1 MERKVKIM
9 KGALKKSLYLLVG
22 FFLLLGTWNT
32 AFGADLEQQLDN
44 IRHELQQRK
53 QEESGAKRVVSNY
66 ASELS
71 EINRTINDTDSKLN
85 TIMVAL
91 NETEG
96 KIRATEAKIRDAE
109 VRLSKKNCELA
120 KRVCYIYENGS
131 TNYLEVVF
139 DSVDFNDFVT
149 RTEMMKCMVESD
161 VKVIECVKA
170 EREVI
175 RKEKAA
181 LEAEKASL
189 NQLLKRQKE
198 VKLKLQE
205 EQNQQ
210 QRLVSRAKSDLARFS
225 GEVDRLEAQ
234 ESEIVRQLVLQNGGD
249 ESYVGGE
256 FTWPT
261 PGHTWITSEFGNRP
275 HPIYGGTRFHAGIDI
290 GAPMG
295 ASVVAAQS
303 GEVIDVS
310 YMTGYGNVVILQH
323 GGGIVTLYAH
333 LSRQLVK
340 KGQWVDKGKEIAKV
354 GSTGVSTGPHLHF
367 EVRVNGSPVSPHNY
381 L

>member
-1 MERKVKIM
+1 MTGIF
-9 KGALKKSLYLLVG
+9 KKLLYLLVG
-22 FFLLLGTWNT
+22 FFLLVGTWNT
-32 AFGADLEQQLDN
+32 AFGANLEQQLDN
-44 IRHELQQRK
+44 IRQELQQRK
-53 QEESGAKRVVSNY
+53 QQESNAKRDVSNY

-71 EINRTINDTDSKLN
+71 EINRTINDTDSQLNNIMIALN
-85 TIMVAL
+85 T
-91 NETEG
+91 TEE
-96 KIRATEAKIRDAE
+96 KIRATEEKIREAE
-109 VRLSKKNCELA
+109 VRLSKKNDELA
-120 KRVCYIYENGS
+120 KRVRYIYENGT

-139 DSVDFNDFVT
+139 DAIDFNDFVT

-161 VKVIECVKA
+161 VKVIDCVRA

-175 RKEKAA
+175 QKEKSA

-189 NQLLKRQKE
+189 NELLKRQREIK
-198 VKLKLQE
+198 VKLQE
-205 EQNQQ
+205 KQNQQ
-210 QRLVSRAKSDLARFS
+210 QQLVSRAKSDLARFS
-225 GEVDRLEAQ
+225 GEIDRLEAQ
-234 ESEIVRQLVLQNGGD
+234 ESEIIRQLVLQNGGSKD
-249 ESYVGGE
+249 YVGGE

-275 HPIYGGTRFHAGIDI
+275 HPVYGGTKFHAGIDI

-367 EVRVNGSPVSPHNY
+367 EVRVNGNPVNPHNY